1 MLALETSNSNEFN
14 AFIVCVYIILNN
26 PYVMKPLWD
35 SMSAMVIIL
44 IDALKDGN
52 FIYAIL
58 SGGGAGINIR
68 DFVKAL

>member
-1 MLALETSNSNEFN
+1 ML
-14 AFIVCVYIILNN
+14 ILHA
-26 PYVMKPLWD
+26 MQSLWD
-35 SMSAMVIIL
+35 SMSAMVIVL

-58 SGGGAGINIR
+58 SGAATGINIR

>member
-1 MLALETSNSNEFN
+1 
-14 AFIVCVYIILNN
+14 
-26 PYVMKPLWD
+26 MKPLCD
-35 SMSAMVIIL
+35 SMSAMVIVL

-58 SGGGAGINIR
+58 SGVGAGINIR